1 MASPYATYSEM
12 RINRRVAG
20 DAVVVDGK
28 RKRESREKKGNDGG
42 KKRKS
47 LRKHSE
53 AAFQMHDTCQ
63 PSHSFRSSSEG

>member
-42 KKRKS
+42 KKRK
-47 LRKHSE
+47 R
-53 AAFQMHDTCQ
+53 
-63 PSHSFRSSSEG
+63 